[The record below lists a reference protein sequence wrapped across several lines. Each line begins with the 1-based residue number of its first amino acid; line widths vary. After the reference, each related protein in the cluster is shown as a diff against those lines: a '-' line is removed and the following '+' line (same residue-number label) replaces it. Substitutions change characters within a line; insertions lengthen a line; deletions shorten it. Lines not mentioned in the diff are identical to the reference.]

1 MDEFQL
7 KSRTFE
13 IHPQYTQ
20 EGGAKNFDIC
30 LVQTETNEFGVRP
43 DLSTSFDAIPCM
55 PKNFDLEQVKNEYS
69 IIARNFFTHLFVG
82 AWCCLLGCWLG
93 AAKIKQCCI

>member
-55 PKNFDLEQVKNEYS
+55 PKNFDLQQVKISSSENGDFRDF
-69 IIARNFFTHLFVG
+69 ITWLFLG
-82 AWCCLLGCWLG
+82 AWCSLLGCWLG
-93 AAKIKQCCI
+93 AAKIK